1 MLKLIFSPYYD
12 GNCYAGNPAENKCVL
27 GTKYVGSLG
36 LLDELELRAGLSRGE
51 TSPMQRVI
59 AYCNAIREVL
69 SKPKGTPFYQH
80 SFENDPLG
88 VAQQL
93 LRWRDAL
100 CMAGWN
106 SNTTLPDSLS
116 ADGKKRLEDLQKIEE
131 HFNII
136 GIGERWQIL
145 LDKAKTHNILP
156 ADVTI
161 EVDMKLEYL
170 PPVIRKVLEE
180 IKNKGGLVAVSKD
193 VAEIEKKTLSD
204 FADKF
209 TLYQFPEQNDAYQWA
224 VTQTEFTPDVYVN
237 EDNFTFNQ
245 VLKSVGKPLVEASIQ
260 GSIPEMSQLLK
271 LGIALFRQ
279 PVNLTHLTNYLNI
292 FRHPIKWQTRS
303 DLRYKIQKDGG
314 FKSVTDKN
322 GKLIPFSD
330 PTINDT
336 VSDKNLWGMWEKQ
349 HTANENVLTKD
360 VTNFCDALL
369 DWLKK
374 AKQVAA
380 IEFSEN
386 PDFGVQ
392 LCSQL
397 AVLEKQTNSLKAY
410 ISSKNDISNDELD
423 KLVASICQGDSIQTD
438 YGRLGSYDMLKD
450 IKGQAASGKIVMWM
464 DCVRKPRPRYEYAFM
479 NPADIKRLQEI
490 VLLIPDAS
498 LEMQASEFAEKLAVS
513 RAERI
518 IALMP
523 QRKDGERTE
532 ENLLI
537 TELRAI
543 KSSIPINRGKKVKL
557 PATATKNFTPKG
569 IAPQEVE
576 YKIRNKKIL
585 KNIDKQD
592 PKAVAGTDSTHTA
605 GYQRKHESFSS
616 LTELINYPFDYLL
629 SDIFNLKEDDSS
641 NLSQIEGNVAHD
653 VISEL
658 VEKSTKNK
666 NIDTNKFIALCNKK
680 SDVKK
685 LIYKVIQDMGAELLL
700 PENQM
705 EMNFFIRTLSQQ
717 TIPTLA
723 KIIYENNLEVEG
735 SEMTYIKPI
744 TIKDTKGTKTI
755 FNLKSIIDFILKK
768 TDENQ
773 QTKYYIFDFKWT
785 TKPQKRKE
793 ELENC
798 KELQLA
804 LYKWILEKEHGAGC
818 VEMYGYYLLKQT
830 KLITTYTNFSPNV
843 AIEDV
848 KQEQSYNLFDQAVES
863 YCERIRNL
871 KDGFIEEGEDMPGK
885 EFENT
890 KFFTKYLNESVM
902 AKALSNSFFLDNNLS
917 INHTKKTNTAKMKS
931 DKKAVSY
938 NYAVLKNRIK

>member
-51 TSPMQRVI
+51 TSPMQRAI

-69 SKPKGTPFYQH
+69 DSKPFYQK

-106 SNTTLPDSLS
+106 KETNIPDTLSE
-116 ADGKKRLEDLQKIEE
+116 DGKKRLKDLQAVEDN
-131 HFNII
+131 FDSI

-224 VTQTEFTPDVYVN
+224 ATQTEYTPDVYIN

-279 PVNLTHLTNYLNI
+279 PVNLTYLTNYLNI
-292 FRHPIKWQTRS
+292 FRHPIQWQTRS

-314 FKSVTDKN
+314 FKSLTDGN
-322 GKLIPFSD
+322 GNLIPFSD

-336 VSDKNLWGMWEKQ
+336 VSDQNLWGMWEKQ
-349 HTANENVLTKD
+349 HADNGNVLTKD
-360 VTNFCDALL
+360 VTNFCDALQE
-369 DWLKK
+369 WLKK
-374 AKQVAA
+374 AKKVAA
-380 IEFSEN
+380 IELGEN

-397 AVLEKQTNSLKAY
+397 AVLENQTNNLKAY

-423 KLVASICQGDSIQTD
+423 KLVASICQGDSVQTD
-438 YGRLGSYDMLKD
+438 YGRLGSCDMLKD
-450 IKGQAASGKIVMWM
+450 LKGLAVSGKTVMWM

-479 NPADIKRLQEI
+479 NPADIKELQTI
-490 VLLIPDAS
+490 DLLIPDAT
-498 LEMQASEFAEKLAVS
+498 LEMQASDFAEKLAVS
-513 RAERI
+513 RAKRI

-537 TELRAI
+537 IELRALNP
-543 KSSIPINRGKKVKL
+543 STPINRGNKVKL

-569 IAPQEVE
+569 IDPQEVE
-576 YKIRNKKIL
+576 YKIRNKKLL
-585 KNIDKQD
+585 KNINKQD
-592 PKAVAGTDSTHTA
+592 PQAATGTDSTHTA
-605 GYQRKHESFSS
+605 GYQRKHESYSS
-616 LTELINYPFDYLL
+616 LPGLINYPFDYLL
-629 SDIFNLKEDDSS
+629 NDIFNLKEDDNS

-666 NIDTNKFIALCNKK
+666 NIDTNKFINLCNKK
-680 SDVKK
+680 SVVTK
-685 LIYKVIQDMGAELLL
+685 LIYKVIQDRGAELLL

-705 EMNFFIRTLSQQ
+705 EKNFFIRTLSQK

-723 KIIYENNLEVEG
+723 KIIDENNLEVEG
-735 SEMTYIKPI
+735 SEITYIKPI
-744 TIKDTKGTKTI
+744 NDTSRKKTI
-755 FNLKSIIDFILKK
+755 FDLKSIIDFILKK

-785 TKPQKRKE
+785 TNPKKRKE

-830 KLITTYTNFSPNV
+830 KLLTTYTNFSSNA
-843 AIEDV
+843 AIEVV
-848 KQEQSYNLFDQAVES
+848 KQEQSYNLFDQAMES
-863 YCERIRNL
+863 YRERIKNL
-871 KDGFIEEGEDMPGK
+871 KDGFIEEGEDMPGPN
-885 EFENT
+885 FVNT
-890 KFFTKYLNESVM
+890 QFIATC
-902 AKALSNSFFLDNNLS
+902 LSDYIKNNPKKNFYLDNGLVISVRNAGQM
-917 INHTKKTNTAKMKS
+917 NS
-931 DKKAVSY
+931 DKKNVSY
-938 NYAVLKNRIK
+938 KYAVLKNRIK